1 MTENELAEK
10 VIGLAIK
17 VHNILGPGLL
27 ESAYEKTLIFELN
40 RNGLRTEV
48 QKVIP
53 IIYEGIIIDE
63 AFRADVIVNDMIILE
78 LKSVKHIEDV
88 HLKQLLT
95 YLKFTGKRL
104 GLLINFNETLLKY
117 GIKRVVNNLY

>member
-1 MTENELAEK
+1 M
-10 VIGLAIK
+10 
-17 VHNILGPGLL
+17 
-27 ESAYEKTLIFELN
+27 
-40 RNGLRTEV
+40 RTEV

-53 IIYEGIIIDE
+53 ITYEGIIIDE
-63 AFRADVIVNDMIILE
+63 ALRDNVIVNDMIILE

-104 GLLINFNETLLKY
+104 GLLINFNESLLKY
-117 GIKRVVNNLY
+117 GIKRVVNNL